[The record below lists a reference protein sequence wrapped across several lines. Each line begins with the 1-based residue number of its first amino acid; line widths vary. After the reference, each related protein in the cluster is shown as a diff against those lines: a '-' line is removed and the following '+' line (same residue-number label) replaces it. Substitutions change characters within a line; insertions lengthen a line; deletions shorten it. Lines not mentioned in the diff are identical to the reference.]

1 MGIRHPELQAYP
13 GGARPPRRP
22 RSGREKALIVL
33 ELATGTAAAASGA
46 LLTARPGGA
55 FLHSGPSVL
64 RNTPFRSWRLPGA
77 LLAAGCGG
85 GFLLAGL
92 LQLRGH
98 RRARALSVAAG
109 TALVALEVWEA
120 AYIEFQP
127 LVLLYGTAGCAVAV
141 LALSRPSEKKLAPR
155 G

>member
-1 MGIRHPELQAYP
+1 M
-13 GGARPPRRP
+13 
-22 RSGREKALIVL
+22 
-33 ELATGTAAAASGA
+33 GTAAAASGA

-55 FLHSGPSVL
+55 FLHSGPWVL

-77 LLAAGCGG
+77 LLAMGCGG
-85 GFLLAGL
+85 GYLLAGI

-127 LVLLYGTAGCAVAV
+127 LVLLYGTVGGAVAV
-141 LALSRPSEKKLAPR
+141 LALSLPPKKNLSPR